1 MVCTGKELNPIFYK
15 PMAETK
21 LLSGTVDE
29 CKQYCAETSQCTG
42 MTYYRDISTCSM
54 HYEDST
60 GNCTLTTSNVD
71 HDPIALSNDNPSPS
85 NTRCNTQCDSDT
97 DCGTFICSQ
106 IDDNGTRIPGCSGSP
121 EYIDAVTG
129 YDYIPGYY
137 LNYCYNPAHSLSDY
151 YSRTVT
157 NTNTC
162 AVLTED
168 DSGLS
173 IGEVVVIVVCVCVV
187 VALAAFLCYTK
198 RVPLPSFL
206 SSTKYNQV
214 SSDEPFGLKMSA
226 LNVFREN
233 ELKTYSYK

>member
-1 MVCTGKELNPIFYK
+1 MVSTGKELNTNFYK

-29 CKQYCAETSQCTG
+29 CKQYCAETSVCVG
-42 MTYYRDISTCSM
+42 MTYYRDISSCSM
-54 HYEDST
+54 HFQDST
-60 GNCTLTTSNVD
+60 GNCTLTTSTVD

-85 NTRCNTQCDSDT
+85 DTRCNTQCVSDT

-106 IDDNGTRIPGCSGSP
+106 IDANGTRIPGCSGSP

-157 NTNTC
+157 KTNTC
-162 AVLTED
+162 DHSVLTD
-168 DSGLS
+168 NDSGLS
-173 IGEVVVIVVCVCVV
+173 IGIVIVIALFCTFVV
-187 VALAAFLCYTK
+187 VAAIIAVLVLICK
-198 RVPLPSFL
+198 KEISLPFFSN
-206 SSTKYNQV
+206 TKYNQV

-226 LNVFREN
+226 LDVFRDN
-233 ELKTYSYK
+233 